1 MVSEITEKFNTIL
14 SHDCENDY
22 NLFIKSLKNVNDDKV
37 SELYFLNKKNN
48 ERLER
53 EKKKAERNDLGI
65 YNEELDKR
73 VEEREDLLYK
83 QLNMEKE
90 NELLQLTSKYDA
102 EIQELNNKLEYLEK
116 NIEIEVDRKN
126 IEMRDEN
133 IKLKTQNDIFIE
145 SHKNIDVEERIK
157 EALEKQK
164 QEIEGKYNNTSIYIG
179 KVAEDNIEK
188 KLREIFPDNYC
199 IKPTG
204 KEKESC
210 DIHINNNLNDYT
222 TILELKN
229 EKKITKNDI
238 DKFYRDIE
246 LLSKKKKLACGVFI
260 SLITDK
266 IPNKPK
272 FFAEKYKNI
281 PLIFMSFNGEENL
294 EKIVSLRIRDLHM
307 IFEALKSNNNENDET
322 ITILNSM
329 DMYVSKLDA
338 NNERN
343 KWIHMKENC
352 ENEIKRFDDI
362 IKTEWFK
369 EINRYCKEKG
379 NVDNEE
385 LKIIEILQ
393 KFVKKSENKSDKL
406 KKTQLFEKIKEK
418 IGLQINDDHKK
429 IINNFMEKNY
439 GEYTR
444 SGYKNCLF

>member
-90 NELLQLTSKYDA
+90 NEILQITSKYDA
-102 EIQELNNKLEYLEK
+102 EIQELKKKLEYLEK

-164 QEIEGKYNNTSIYIG
+164 QEIESKYNNTSIYIG
-179 KVAEDNIEK
+179 KVAEDQIEK
-188 KLREIFPDNYC
+188 ALRDEFPLNY
-199 IKPTG
+199 IIQSTG

-229 EKKITKNDI
+229 EKKITKNDN
-238 DKFYRDIE
+238 DKIYRDIE
-246 LLSKKKKLACGVFI
+246 LLSKKKNLACGVFI

-266 IPNKPK
+266 IPNKSK
-272 FFAEKYKNI
+272 F
-281 PLIFMSFNGEENL
+281 
-294 EKIVSLRIRDLHM
+294 
-307 IFEALKSNNNENDET
+307 
-322 ITILNSM
+322 
-329 DMYVSKLDA
+329 
-338 NNERN
+338 
-343 KWIHMKENC
+343 
-352 ENEIKRFDDI
+352 
-362 IKTEWFK
+362 
-369 EINRYCKEKG
+369 
-379 NVDNEE
+379 
-385 LKIIEILQ
+385 
-393 KFVKKSENKSDKL
+393 
-406 KKTQLFEKIKEK
+406 
-418 IGLQINDDHKK
+418 
-429 IINNFMEKNY
+429 
-439 GEYTR
+439 
-444 SGYKNCLF
+444 